1 MPSLTALLLLL
12 ASHINSCV
20 LLRFALFVQI
30 TVNVSGRAERDK
42 DRDSETG
49 RDSKTDRDRKKDRGR
64 QTVAAAAMSA
74 VAVAASVG
82 FSLSRCPFLMTLQS
96 GSCQLP
102 VAGCGFNLPAKSAK
116 LANKQTIFN
125 RAALK
130 LS

>member
-30 TVNVSGRAERDK
+30 TVNVSGRAGRDK
-42 DRDSETG
+42 DRNSETG
-49 RDSKTDRDRKKDRGR
+49 RDSKTDRDRKTDRGR
-64 QTVAAAAMSA
+64 QTVAAAAMS
-74 VAVAASVG
+74 AVAASVG
-82 FSLSRCPFLMTLQS
+82 FSLSRCPFLMTLKS

-102 VAGCGFNLPAKSAK
+102 FAGCGFNLPAKSAK